1 MKYSIAFFSFTICLY
16 TNSFAQPLVS
26 KVYSWDNS
34 KVVVSK
40 IGASR
45 SIFSGSGSI
54 LAKHEIKGITLLK
67 GKIVTYKKDKIERFF
82 IVKNGPLKI
91 SINDSSAILNRGSV
105 ASALPGD
112 RVMIENTGTSD
123 ASFYEF
129 QYQSIAPPNEERG
142 KKAGGA
148 FMIDWNTV
156 TFKPHD
162 RGGVRQFFDRQT
174 TMLNRFDI
182 HVTQLNMGLK
192 SHEPHTH
199 KNEEIILML
208 NGNGEMQIGTDH
220 QKCNPG
226 DVVFLESMILHNIT
240 NIGNTPCLYFA
251 IQWN

>member
-1 MKYSIAFFSFTICLY
+1 MKYNVAFLSFALLLSTI
-16 TNSFAQPLVS
+16 SFAQPLVS
-26 KVYSWDNS
+26 KVYSWNNS
-34 KVVVSK
+34 KVAISNT
-40 IGASR
+40 GSSR
-45 SIFSGSGSI
+45 LIFSGSGSI
-54 LAKHEIKGITLLK
+54 LAKHEIKGIILLK
-67 GKIVTYKKDKIERFF
+67 GKTANYKKDALERFF

-91 SINDSSAILNRGSV
+91 TINDSSAILNRGSV
-105 ASALPGD
+105 ASVLPGD
-112 RVMIENTGTSD
+112 LVMIENIGTSD

-129 QYQSIAPPNEERG
+129 NSQSIAPTNDERG
-142 KKAGGA
+142 RKAGGS

-208 NGNGEMQIGTDH
+208 DGNGEMQLGSDH